1 VRVGLPF
8 QALKAKGG
16 VCTRYVTI
24 STNPQQIPRLY
35 HIRSTLLSITSFK
48 EEFKSSAIKTEKKM
62 CIQQQLDMYCVYL
75 RLGHI
80 YELKFHIYF
89 IPHMYLPIHI
99 THMITHGL
107 GLVKS

>member
-1 VRVGLPF
+1 MISIRVGLPF

-16 VCTRYVTI
+16 VYTRYVTI

-35 HIRSTLLSITSFK
+35 HTRSTRLSITSFK
-48 EEFKSSAIKTEKKM
+48 EELRKKNIKKM
-62 CIQQQLDMYCVYL
+62 CIQQQLDMYRVYL
-75 RLGHI
+75 SLGHI